1 MKLVVWKIQNYI
13 HCHIR
18 FLFKVSTCYEGW
30 NENDELV
37 GKIMSAGFEDGKTF
51 QKLREAMIK
60 SKYNTDEVRLRVL
73 NSDGAG

>member
-1 MKLVVWKIQNYI
+1 
-13 HCHIR
+13 
-18 FLFKVSTCYEGW
+18 
-30 NENDELV
+30 
-37 GKIMSAGFEDGKTF
+37 MSARFEDGKTF